1 MGLGERCMTDTET
14 GFCMRCKA
22 SVVITEPVRS
32 TMANG
37 RKRVSGLCSKLGC
50 EGRISKIVG

>member
-1 MGLGERCMTDTET
+1 MTDTET

-22 SVVITEPVRS
+22 SVVIAEPVRS